1 MDNYGTHGTPEV
13 KEWLN
18 RHPRFKVHYV
28 PTSSSWLNLIE
39 RWFGELTSKRIRRD
53 SFLSVDDLI
62 AAINEFLAAWNENPR
77 PFVWTATVESIVAK
91 LARCRQTLE
100 QIQPGCTAPKTRN
113 TKVQLIRGHYTSG
126 PVAHTV
132 GRPILAAAAFQGG
145 GPASPLS
152 AARYWRLSI
161 SPTISKR

>member
-1 MDNYGTHGTPEV
+1 LAANPGAAALMAASHLTPMRSDNLLRPELGVRAARVQQAVFRTPTFSGGHRMSG
-13 KEWLN
+13 KLR
-18 RHPRFKVHYV
+18 RHAAQQIPRSSRVNTYV

-77 PFVWTATVESIVAK
+77 PFVWTATVESILAK

-100 QIQPGCTAPKTRN
+100 QIQPGCTAPKTR
-113 TKVQLIRGHYTSG
+113 
-126 PVAHTV
+126 
-132 GRPILAAAAFQGG
+132 
-145 GPASPLS
+145 
-152 AARYWRLSI
+152 
-161 SPTISKR
+161 KRKSS